1 MKASGYFTSLRLAVA
16 VLFGCGLLVGCGQ
29 GGPTIVPV
37 EGTLTYNGKPVP
49 NLRVYFQPTEG
60 RVSWGDTDSQ
70 GKFRLDYDEDYDGA
84 KVGNHKVYVV
94 DASTLD
100 PTIQQPGGKPPE
112 YGPILAKY
120 GNIEI
125 TPLTI
130 EIKKAVYDLEL
141 KLD

>member
-1 MKASGYFTSLRLAVA
+1 MKLPAYFTSLMLAVIA
-16 VLFGCGLLVGCGQ
+16 LVGCGRD
-29 GGPTIVPV
+29 GPSIVPV
-37 EGTLTYNGKPVP
+37 EGRLTYNGKPVP
-49 NLRVYFQPTEG
+49 NLRVYFQPTDG

-94 DASTLD
+94 DAATLD
-100 PTIQQPGGKPPE
+100 PTIQAPPGGKPPE

-125 TPLTI
+125 TPLTL